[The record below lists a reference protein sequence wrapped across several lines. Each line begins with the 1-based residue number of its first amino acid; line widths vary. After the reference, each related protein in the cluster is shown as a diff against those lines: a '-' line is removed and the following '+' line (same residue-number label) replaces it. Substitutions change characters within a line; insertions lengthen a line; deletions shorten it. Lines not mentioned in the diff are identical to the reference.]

1 MLLRVE
7 LISSRK
13 VLLFDKS
20 RTFSLSSTL
29 CFNRLFNHVWDKPL
43 WVSIH
48 EIQTSLSYAICQAV
62 PKKYENIQNFWRR
75 LKARQYC
82 VYESHISGM
91 EIIMSREM
99 GKSWVNPLG
108 NITHYFL
115 ISYTKLFSL
124 SVHALRN
131 FFCNFSTVHIGS
143 TDFKIQE
150 EINLMKNSL
159 QKNF

>member
-1 MLLRVE
+1 MSTLLRVE

-20 RTFSLSSTL
+20 RTFSLNSTL
-29 CFNRLFNHVWDKPL
+29 CFNWLFNHVWDKPF

-48 EIQTSLSYAICQAV
+48 EIQTSLSDVICQAV
-62 PKKYENIQNFWRR
+62 SKKYENIQNFWRR

-82 VYESHISGM
+82 VYESHINGM
-91 EIIMSREM
+91 EIIMSKEM

-124 SVHALRN
+124 LAHALIN
-131 FFCNFSTVHIGS
+131 FFCNFSTAHR
-143 TDFKIQE
+143 FYR
-150 EINLMKNSL
+150 
-159 QKNF
+159 F